1 MEPSVAV
8 VILNWNGLSFLS
20 RFLQTVV
27 DSKYSNLQV
36 VVGDNASTD
45 GSVAYI
51 RSNFP
56 QIQIIE
62 NGHNY
67 GFAEGYNRVLKLIVA
82 DYYVLL
88 NSDVSVTENWIHPVI
103 ALMES
108 DPSIA
113 AAQPKI
119 KWFDN
124 PEKFEYAG
132 AAGGFMDRFGFPFCR
147 GRIFDVNETDHGQYD
162 DAVEVFWAS
171 GAALF
176 VKRKCWEEVGG
187 LDPDLFAHM
196 EEIDVCWR
204 LKNLGYR
211 IAFCPDAEVYHVGGG
226 TLNAE
231 NPFKTYLNFRNNLYI
246 LQKNLPF
253 SEACLIIFLR
263 FWIDFIALLHFAA
276 RGEFKHAIAV
286 SKAHFSFLYNIFRT
300 AKKRTGHQKPYL
312 QHAGVYAG
320 SIVWSFFYDRI
331 KTFTEL
337 NNRRIKRLKMLQ

>member
-8 VILNWNGLSFLS
+8 VILNWNGLSYLS
-20 RFLQTVV
+20 RFLQSVV
-27 DSKYSNLQV
+27 DSKYPNLQV

-51 RSNFP
+51 RSNYP
-56 QIQIIE
+56 NVLIIE
-62 NGHNY
+62 NAKNY

-88 NSDVSVTENWIHPVI
+88 NSDVSVTENWIHPVV

-108 DPSIA
+108 DRTIA

-119 KWFDN
+119 KWFDDQS
-124 PEKFEYAG
+124 KFEYAG
-132 AAGGFMDRFGFPFCR
+132 AAGGYLDRFGFPFCR
-147 GRIFDVNETDHGQYD
+147 GRIFDVNETDAGQYN

-204 LKNLGYR
+204 LKNLGYK

-231 NPFKTYLNFRNNLYI
+231 NPYKTYLNFRNNLYI

-253 SEACLIIFLR
+253 TEACLIITLR
-263 FWIDFIALLHFAA
+263 FFIDFLALLHFAVS
-276 RGEFKHAIAV
+276 GKFKHAAAV
-286 SKAHFSFLYNIFRT
+286 SKAHFSFLSNLSKT
-300 AKKRTGHQKPYL
+300 AKKRTGHQEPYL
-312 QHAGVYAG
+312 QHAGVYGG
-320 SIVWSFFYDRI
+320 SIVWSFFIGKI
-331 KTFTEL
+331 KTFTAL
-337 NNRRIKRLKMLQ
+337 QNNPVKRSKTLR